1 MTGEDFFSNMW
12 VIVVIALLV
21 LVFGGAFLISRFY
34 KKAAQGQALVKTG
47 MGGTKVSFGGMIV
60 IPVVHK
66 LEVMDISL
74 KTIEIARIGKDGLIC
89 RDNMRADIKVTFFVK
104 VNKQAEDVKNVA
116 ESVGCKR
123 ASSKEA
129 MVQLFDAKFSEAL
142 KTVGKQFDFVDLY
155 NKREDFRDEIKR
167 MIGRDLNG
175 YLLDD
180 AAIDYLEQTPI
191 TFLDEKNILD
201 SEGIKKI
208 TELTAD
214 QKMKANF
221 IQREEEKTLK
231 QQDVDAREAI
241 LEMERQ
247 LAEKEEK
254 QKREVANI
262 KAREAAEI
270 AKVNEEETKKAE
282 QARIAREEEIMIA
295 EENKQRQI
303 IVAAKN
309 KEKTEAIET
318 ERVEKERDLE
328 RTERERI
335 VTLAQIEKEKSIE
348 VEKKNIQEVI
358 RERVAIEKTVVDEEE
373 RINDTRAFAEADR
386 QKKVA
391 VTAAEMAA
399 EEQLVQ
405 KIKSAE
411 ADKQAAEF
419 KAKQMLIDAEAEQQS
434 ASQKAE
440 AIKVLADAKA
450 AEHAATGIAEAQV
463 MEAKAAAIEKQG
475 EAQAQV
481 MEAQAEAEAKGLEMK
496 AAAEAKGI
504 EAKGMAEATAELK
517 LGEAKANVEKD
528 QGLAEA
534 AVISAKAVS
543 EEAKGLAEAKV
554 SAEKFKVEAEGIH
567 QKADAMKQLDGVGKE
582 HEEFKLRLDKDI
594 QVELA
599 QINIQKDIADSQAT
613 VLAEAL
619 KSANIDIV
627 GGEQEF
633 FNKIT
638 ESITRGKRIDRMVDN
653 SDLLS
658 EVKNQLLHVEG
669 ETFLDKFKTLLSES
683 NIKSEDVKNLTISA
697 LIAKMMSGT
706 NDSGRRGILGQLLKL
721 AEEIGIANSNAGT
734 LGL

>member
-1 MTGEDFFSNMW
+1 MQEFFQNGL
-12 VIVVIALLV
+12 VVGIGIGLLV
-21 LVFGGAFLISRFY
+21 LFGIIIIISRFY
-34 KKAAQGQALVKTG
+34 RKASQGEALVRTG
-47 MGGTKVSFGGMIV
+47 MGGTRVGFSGMIV
-60 IPVVHK
+60 IPVIHK
-66 LEVMDISL
+66 LEIMDISL

-89 RDNMRADIKVTFFVK
+89 NDNMRADIKVTFFVK
-104 VNKQAEDVKNVA
+104 VNKQAADVKAVA

-180 AAIDYLEQTPI
+180 AAIDYLEQTPLNL
-191 TFLDEKNILD
+191 LDEANILD

-208 TELTAD
+208 TELTAT
-214 QKMKANF
+214 QKIKANF
-221 IQREEEKTLK
+221 IKREEQKTIT

-247 LAEKEEK
+247 LAEKEQK
-254 QKREVANI
+254 KKREVANI
-262 KAREAAEI
+262 IAREEAEI
-270 AKVNEEETKKAE
+270 AKVNEEELKKSE
-282 QARIAREEEIMIA
+282 YARIAREEEIMVA

-303 IVAAKN
+303 IVATKN

-328 RTERERI
+328 RTEKERV

-358 RERVAIEKTVVDEEE
+358 RERIAIEKTVVDEEE
-373 RINDTRAFAEADR
+373 RINDTRAFAAADR
-386 QKKVA
+386 SKKVA
-391 VTAAEMAA
+391 ITKAEESA

-434 ASQKAE
+434 AAQKAE
-440 AIKVLADAKA
+440 AIKVLADAHA
-450 AEHAATGIAEAQV
+450 AEHAATGIAEAHV
-463 MEAKAAAIEKQG
+463 MEAKAAATEKEG
-475 EAQAQV
+475 ESAAQV
-481 MEAQAEAEAKGLEMK
+481 MEMKAEAEAKGIEMK
-496 AAAEAKGI
+496 GQANAAAE
-504 EAKGMAEATAELK
+504 LK
-517 LGEAKANVEKD
+517 MGEAKASVDKG

-534 AVISAKAVS
+534 EVISAKAIS
-543 EEAKGLAEAKV
+543 DEAKGLAEAKV

-567 QKADAMKQLDGVGKE
+567 QKADAMKQLDGVGKD
-582 HEEFKLRLDKDI
+582 HEEFKLKLDKDMQI
-594 QVELA
+594 ELA
-599 QINIQKDIADSQAT
+599 EIGIQKDIADSQAS

-619 KSANIDIV
+619 KSAKIDIV

-633 FNKIT
+633 FDRIT
-638 ESITRGKRIDRMVDN
+638 ASITKGKRIDRMVDN

-669 ETFLDKFKTLLSES
+669 ETFLDKFKTLLKDS

-706 NDSGRRGILGQLLKL
+706 NDGNRRGILGQLLKL
-721 AEEIGIANSNAGT
+721 AEQIGIADNNADSI
-734 LGL
+734 GL

>member
-1 MTGEDFFSNMW
+1 MVDFFGSLGLT
-12 VIVVIALLV
+12 IVVIGLVVLFGLLAL
-21 LVFGGAFLISRFY
+21 ASRFY
-34 KKAAQGQALVKTG
+34 RKASQGEALVRTG
-47 MGGTKVSFGGMIV
+47 WGGTKVGFNGMMV
-60 IPVVHK
+60 IPVAHK
-66 LEVMDISL
+66 LEIMDISL

-104 VNKQAEDVKNVA
+104 VNKKGEDVKAVA

-123 ASSKEA
+123 ASSKDA

-180 AAIDYLEQTPI
+180 AAIDYLEQTPLNL
-191 TFLDEKNILD
+191 LDEANILD

-208 TELTAD
+208 TELTAT
-214 QKMKANF
+214 QKIKANF
-221 IQREEEKTLK
+221 IKREEQKTIT

-254 QKREVANI
+254 KKREVANI
-262 KAREAAEI
+262 QAREAAEI
-270 AKVNEEETKKAE
+270 AKVNEEELKKSE
-282 QARIAREEEIMIA
+282 YARIAREEEIMVA

-328 RTERERI
+328 RTEKERV

-373 RINDTRAFAEADR
+373 RINDTKAFAEADR
-386 QKKVA
+386 SKKVA
-391 VTAAEMAA
+391 ITKAEELA

-411 ADKQAAEF
+411 ADKHAAEF

-434 ASQKAE
+434 AAQKAE
-440 AIKVLADAKA
+440 AIKVLADAHA

-463 MEAKAAAIEKQG
+463 MEAKAAAHEKEG
-475 EAQAQV
+475 EAAAQV
-481 MEAQAEAEAKGLEMK
+481 MELKAEAEAKAIQMK
-496 AAAEAKGI
+496 GQAQAS
-504 EAKGMAEATAELK
+504 AELK
-517 LGEAKANVEKD
+517 LGEAKADVDKG

-534 AVISAKAVS
+534 DVIAAKAVS

-554 SAEKFKVEAEGIH
+554 AAEKFKVEAEGIH
-567 QKADAMKQLDGVGKE
+567 QKADAMKQLDGVGKD
-582 HEEFKLRLDKDI
+582 HEEFKLKLEKDMQI
-594 QVELA
+594 ELA
-599 QINIQKDIADSQAT
+599 EIGIQKDIADSQAM

-619 KSANIDIV
+619 KSAKIDIV

-633 FNKIT
+633 FDKIT
-638 ESITRGKRIDRMVDN
+638 ASITKGKRIDRLVDN

-669 ETFLDKFKTLLSES
+669 ETFLDKFKTLLKDS

-706 NDSGRRGILGQLLKL
+706 NDGNRRGILGQLLKL
-721 AEEIGIANSNAGT
+721 AEQIGIADSNADSI
-734 LGL
+734 GL

>member
-1 MTGEDFFSNMW
+1 MSVGEFFSSQGFIMIGVPLIVLFG
-12 VIVVIALLV
+12 VII
-21 LVFGGAFLISRFY
+21 LISRFY
-34 KKAAQGQALVKTG
+34 RKAEQGQALVKTG
-47 MGGTKVSFGGMIV
+47 LGGTKVSFNGMFVVPV
-60 IPVVHK
+60 IHK
-66 LEVMDISL
+66 LEIMDISL

-89 RDNMRADIKVTFFVK
+89 NDNMRADIKVTFFVK
-104 VNKQAEDVKNVA
+104 VNKQADDVKAVA
-116 ESVGCKR
+116 EAVGCKR
-123 ASSKEA
+123 ASSKDA

-180 AAIDYLEQTPI
+180 AAIDYLEQTPLNL
-191 TFLDEKNILD
+191 LDEANILD

-208 TELTAD
+208 TELTAT
-214 QKMKANF
+214 QKIKANF
-221 IQREEEKTLK
+221 IKREEQKTIT

-254 QKREVANI
+254 KKREVANI
-262 KAREAAEI
+262 QAREAAEI
-270 AKVNEEETKKAE
+270 AKVNEEEMKKSE
-282 QARIAREEEIMIA
+282 YARIAREEEIMIA

-318 ERVEKERDLE
+318 ERVEKERELE
-328 RTERERI
+328 RTEKERV

-373 RINDTRAFAEADR
+373 RINDTKAFAEADR

-391 VTAAEMAA
+391 ITNAEKSA

-434 ASQKAE
+434 AAQKAE

-463 MEAKAAAIEKQG
+463 MEAKAAAHEKEG
-475 EAQAQV
+475 EAAAQV
-481 MEAQAEAEAKGLEMK
+481 MEMKAEAEAKGIEMK
-496 AAAEAKGI
+496 GQAQAA
-504 EAKGMAEATAELK
+504 AELK
-517 LGEAKANVEKD
+517 LGEAKADVSKG

-534 AVISAKAVS
+534 DVISAKAVS

-582 HEEFKLRLDKDI
+582 HEEFKLKLDKDMQI
-594 QVELA
+594 ELA
-599 QINIQKDIADSQAT
+599 EIGIQKDIADSQAA

-619 KSANIDIV
+619 KSAKIDIV

-633 FNKIT
+633 FDKIT
-638 ESITRGKRIDRMVDN
+638 ASITKGKRVDRLVDN
-653 SDLLS
+653 SNLLS

-669 ETFLDKFKTLLSES
+669 ETFLDKFKTLLKDS

-706 NDSGRRGILGQLLKL
+706 NDNNRRGILGQLLKL
-721 AEEIGIANSNAGT
+721 AEQIGIADSDADSI
-734 LGL
+734 GL

>member
-1 MTGEDFFSNMW
+1 MSAGEFFSSQGFIMIG
-12 VIVVIALLV
+12 VPLIVL
-21 LVFGGAFLISRFY
+21 FGIIILISRFY
-34 KKAAQGQALVKTG
+34 RKAEQGQALVKTG
-47 MGGTKVSFGGMIV
+47 LGGTKVSFNGMFVVPV
-60 IPVVHK
+60 IHK
-66 LEVMDISL
+66 LEIMDISL

-89 RDNMRADIKVTFFVK
+89 NDNMRADIKVTFFVK
-104 VNKQAEDVKNVA
+104 VNKQSEDVKAVA
-116 ESVGCKR
+116 EAVGCKR

-180 AAIDYLEQTPI
+180 AAIDYLEQTPLNL
-191 TFLDEKNILD
+191 LDEANILD

-208 TELTAD
+208 TELTAT
-214 QKMKANF
+214 QKIKANF
-221 IQREEEKTLK
+221 IKREEQKTIT

-254 QKREVANI
+254 KKREVANI
-262 KAREAAEI
+262 QAREAAEI
-270 AKVNEEETKKAE
+270 AKVNEEELKKSE
-282 QARIAREEEIMIA
+282 YARIAREEEVMVA

-328 RTERERI
+328 RTEKERV

-373 RINDTRAFAEADR
+373 RINDTKAFAEADR
-386 QKKVA
+386 SKKVA
-391 VTAAEMAA
+391 ITKAEELA

-411 ADKQAAEF
+411 ADKHAAEF

-434 ASQKAE
+434 AAQKAE
-440 AIKVLADAKA
+440 AIKVLADAHA

-463 MEAKAAAIEKQG
+463 MEAKAAAHEKEG
-475 EAQAQV
+475 EAAAQV
-481 MEAQAEAEAKGLEMK
+481 MEMKAEAEAKAIEMK
-496 AAAEAKGI
+496 GQAQAS
-504 EAKGMAEATAELK
+504 AELK
-517 LGEAKANVEKD
+517 LGEAKADVDKG

-534 AVISAKAVS
+534 DVIAAKAVS

-554 SAEKFKVEAEGIH
+554 AAEKFKVEAEGIH
-567 QKADAMKQLDGVGKE
+567 QKADAMKQLDGVGKD
-582 HEEFKLRLDKDI
+582 HEEFKLKLEKDMQI
-594 QVELA
+594 ELA
-599 QINIQKDIADSQAT
+599 EISIQKEIADSQAM

-619 KSANIDIV
+619 KSAKIDIV

-633 FNKIT
+633 FDKIT
-638 ESITRGKRIDRMVDN
+638 ASITKGKRIDRLVDN

-669 ETFLDKFKTLLSES
+669 ETFLDKFKTLLKDS

-706 NDSGRRGILGQLLKL
+706 NDGNRRGILGQLLKL
-721 AEEIGIANSNAGT
+721 AEQIGIADSNADSI
-734 LGL
+734 GL